1 MAKKVKAQIEM
12 TRNNK
17 LALGLGAGAIALA
30 IGVPYLLKMKRLS
43 EELETVT
50 KVNIHKV
57 TLSGLELRV
66 DVTMKNPT
74 GGSLKVKFPF
84 VKMLYKGSV
93 FATSEVKDL
102 NYDIPK
108 YGEKQIDPVFVSL
121 PFMQMAT
128 NTPDMLKEYR
138 KNGKLEIVVNTITTI
153 NNTLP
158 YTKSDS
164 LTV

>member
-1 MAKKVKAQIEM
+1 MAQIQM
-12 TRNNK
+12 TRKNK
-17 LALGLGAGAIALA
+17 IAIGFGAGVIALA
-30 IGVPYLLKMKRLS
+30 IGIPYLLKIKRFS

-102 NYDIPK
+102 NYEIPK
-108 YGEKQIDPVFVSL
+108 FGQKLIDPIFVSL

-128 NTPDMLKEYR
+128 NTPDMLMEYR
-138 KNGKLEIVVNTITTI
+138 KNGKFEIVVNTITTI

-164 LTV
+164 LNV